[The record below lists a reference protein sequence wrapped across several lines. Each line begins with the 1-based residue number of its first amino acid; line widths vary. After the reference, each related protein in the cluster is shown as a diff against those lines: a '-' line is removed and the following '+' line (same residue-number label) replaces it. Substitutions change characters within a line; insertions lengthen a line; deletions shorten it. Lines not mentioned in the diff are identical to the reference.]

1 MNMKRNN
8 VFVAIVLLLSATSC
22 EQLSQNGE
30 IYGVVSDRGFDGQP
44 VPVVNLTLAPS
55 GKSTVTGTD
64 GRYIFTDVPPGDS
77 YSIHFSKQGYKDGDK
92 NNISVISQGRTQ
104 CDIQIEMLIEGVDI
118 DKKELDFG
126 LNSQNN
132 TLSFNFQNKYNQ
144 TLTYEIVHNCGW
156 ISSITPQS
164 GNLSYTSVASV
175 VVVIDREL
183 LSLGENTT
191 KIIIRTSLGSY
202 DLNVRAVKLSN
213 RLPALNT
220 LDVTDIHSST
230 AVLKGQI
237 IDIGEPRYTK
247 RGFIYSELSSPT
259 PDNSKEVTAIISDE
273 DIFSCGIDGLV
284 LGKSY
289 YVKAFAVNSEG
300 TAYSSNTVKFT
311 TQSVSPQIE
320 TLEPIN
326 IDEENNAIVLRG
338 NVIYAGDPE
347 YSEIGFAYSNVYQNP
362 TIEDGKIAVA
372 GFSGTGIFEKRI
384 VLQGPLHE
392 YYVRSYALSV
402 NGEVY
407 GESVKISPTEYY
419 NIPSANLSV
428 QKKDIGCGT
437 WESMNNLCKNSTV
450 GGFTDWRLPTKEE
463 LATLFNLREEI
474 GGFEGSG
481 YWSSSFNGSYRYII
495 NFSSGSLSSYY
506 AGNEFHARCVRTI
519 NQNE

>member
-44 VPVVNLTLAPS
+44 VPVVNLTLSPS

-64 GRYIFTDVPPGDS
+64 GRYVFTDVPPGDS
-77 YSIHFSKQGYKDGDK
+77 YSIHFSKQGYKDGEK
-92 NNISVISQGRTQ
+92 NNISVISRGRTQ
-104 CDIQIEMLIEGVDI
+104 CDVQIEMLIEGIEI
-118 DKKELDFG
+118 DKNELDFG
-126 LNSQNN
+126 QNSQDN

-156 ISSITPQS
+156 ISSVTPKS
-164 GNLSYTSVASV
+164 GTLSYGSVASV
-175 VVVIDREL
+175 VVVINREL

-191 KIIIRTSLGSY
+191 KIIISTSLGSY

-213 RLPALNT
+213 RLPSLNT
-220 LDVTDIHSST
+220 LDATDIHSST
-230 AVLKGQI
+230 AILKGQI
-237 IDIGEPRYTK
+237 IDIGEPKYTK

-311 TQSVSPQIE
+311 TQAARPQIE
-320 TLEPIN
+320 TLAPTS
-326 IDEENNAIVLRG
+326 IDEENNAVVLRG
-338 NVIYAGDPE
+338 KVIYAGDPE
-347 YSEIGFAYSNVYQNP
+347 YTEIGFAFSKVYQNP
-362 TIEDGKIAVA
+362 TVEDGKIIVT
-372 GFSGTGIFEKRI
+372 GYSGTGEFEKR
-384 VLQGPLHE
+384 VTLQGSLYD
-392 YYVRSYALSV
+392 YYVRAYAIDTR
-402 NGEVY
+402 GEVY
-407 GESVKISPTEYY
+407 GAPVKITPVDFY

-428 QKKDIGCGT
+428 QKRDVGKGG
-437 WESMNNLCKNSTV
+437 WSSMYNLCNNSNV
-450 GGFTDWRLPTKEE
+450 GGFTNWRLPSKEE
-463 LATLFNLREEI
+463 LGTLYGLRDEI
-474 GGFEGSG
+474 GNFEKAY
-481 YWSSSFNGSYRYII
+481 YWSSDESYSGHYVVSFSNGDLWS
-495 NFSSGSLSSYY
+495 NSSGENY
-506 AGNEFHARCVRTI
+506 ARCVRTL
-519 NQNE
+519 NKNE